1 VKLLRDIDHLRL
13 VSVYSNDTGK
23 TLVASLGIIISLAK
37 SVLDS

>member
-1 VKLLRDIDHLRL
+1 MKLLRDTDHLQP
-13 VSVYSNDTGK
+13 VSAYSSDTGK